1 MSIFDEIYKLYM
13 EKGEEHVMQVLKDQY
28 LTRIRL
34 IDQVDAFYY
43 SERDKL
49 DFNAILNSLSF
60 EAVCAHVFELRL
72 SLSNN
77 NIVFLKCFK
86 DFYDMLSL
94 EHAIVDSVHK
104 LPDLGPE
111 LSDLLFKIDRAY
123 QQ

>member
-1 MSIFDEIYKLYM
+1 MSIFDEIYKLYI

-43 SERDKL
+43 SEL

-72 SLSNN
+72 SLSSN

-94 EHAIVDSVHK
+94 EHAIVDSAHK

-111 LSDLLFKIDRAY
+111 LSDLLFKISNTY